1 MKKYIL
7 IAGVNGAGKSTLYQ
21 TIDSLK
27 KMKRVNTDEIVKS
40 FGNWKNSEDIM
51 KAGKIAVKEI
61 QEAFDAGISLNQ
73 ETTLCGNSIIRNI
86 EKARLLGYEVEI
98 HYVGVE
104 SVEIAKERIA
114 YRVEHGGHGIL
125 DKDVERRYVE
135 SFIRLKQVMNKCN
148 LLVLYD
154 NTEAFKRFAIYKEGK
169 LITIS
174 EETPRWYNNLL

>member
-27 KMKRVNTDEIVKS
+27 KMKRVNTDEKVKS

-98 HYVGVE
+98 HYVGGE
-104 SVEIAKERIA
+104 SVEIAKDRIA
-114 YRVEHGGHGIL
+114 YRVELGGLGIL
-125 DKDVERRYVE
+125 V
-135 SFIRLKQVMNKCN
+135 
-148 LLVLYD
+148 
-154 NTEAFKRFAIYKEGK
+154 
-169 LITIS
+169 
-174 EETPRWYNNLL
+174 